1 MNMDVEPMFTHLDPD
16 GYARMVGVGHKPD
29 MRRHAEAMGF
39 IRLNEKTLQALR
51 DRTIPKGDVLTVARI
66 AGIQAAKKTSDLIPL
81 AHPLSLH
88 GIEVE
93 FAIEGQGVRIVAAVD
108 TTGKT
113 GVEMEALTAVAVTA
127 LTIYD
132 MCKAVDKGMVIED
145 IALMSK
151 TKSPLDD

>member
-1 MNMDVEPMFTHLDPD
+1 MESDPDFTHLDPE

-39 IRLNEKTLQALR
+39 IRLNPDTLQALR

-66 AGIQAAKKTSDLIPL
+66 AGIQAAKRTSDLIPL
-81 AHPLSLH
+81 AHPLPLH
-88 GIEVE
+88 GIEVQ
-93 FAIEGQGVRIVAAVD
+93 FAIEGQGIRIISAVD
-108 TTGKT
+108 TNGKT

-132 MCKAVDKGMVIED
+132 MCKSVDHGMVIED

-151 TKSPLDD
+151 TKSDLDE